1 MKRYKK
7 VFVLLGVLAVICA
20 ATFAALRFEMHQE
33 QIQNSE
39 AVILELKAEDVTA
52 LHWSYADTDL
62 AFTRNEESVWHWDE
76 DEAFPVNGDKM
87 AELLE
92 VFSSFGVSFII
103 EDVEDYSQYG
113 LDEPACTIELA
124 TAQQTYRVTL
134 GDFSKLDEQRYV
146 SIGDGNAYLVNT
158 DPMDT
163 YEIALKKLIRNDA
176 MPDCDVLSTVTFTG
190 AQEYSFTYEEES
202 TASPCEEDVYFTD
215 DRPLDTSLVESYMT
229 TLFDLDLT
237 DYMTY
242 NATEEEL
249 QTYGLDDPE
258 LVITLEHSTRGEDDQ
273 TVSGTAVLSVSRD
286 AETRA
291 KEAAGE
297 ELVGSPAGYVRV
309 DQSPIL
315 YKISASTLTKVLACG
330 YGDLRH
336 KEAFTAD
343 TDLITS
349 MEVELEGVT
358 HTLTA
363 NPDPED
369 LEEILWFY
377 GDAELDTDDV
387 DIIKADLEDLTAAE
401 FTQEPPSGQQEIR
414 LTLHLDHESFPQME
428 IVLYR
433 YDGANCLATVDGE
446 SFALIPRSKMV
457 ALIESVNAIILN

>member
-7 VFVLLGVLAVICA
+7 VFILLGVLAVICA
-20 ATFAALRFEMHQE
+20 ATFAALRWEQHQE

-39 AVILELKAEDVTA
+39 AVILELKAEEVTA
-52 LHWSYADTDL
+52 LHWNYDDTDL
-62 AFTRNEESVWHWDE
+62 AFTRNEEGVWHWDE
-76 DEAFPVNGDKM
+76 DAAFPVNEDKM

-92 VFSSFGVSFII
+92 VFASFGVSFII

-113 LDEPACTIELA
+113 LDEPECTIRLT
-124 TAQQTYRVTL
+124 TAQQTHTVTL
-134 GDFSKLDEQRYV
+134 GAFSKLDEQRYV

-163 YEIALKKLIRNDA
+163 YDTTLKKLIQNDA
-176 MPDCDVLSTVTFTG
+176 MPDCDVLNTVTFAGT
-190 AQEYSFTYEEES
+190 QEYSFTYEDES
-202 TASPCEEDVYFTD
+202 TASPCQDDAYFTD
-215 DRPLDTSLVESYMT
+215 GRPLDTSLVESYMT

-258 LVITLEHSTRGEDDQ
+258 LTITLGHSTRGDEEQ
-273 TVSGTAVLSVSRD
+273 MVSGTTVLSVSRD

-330 YGDLRH
+330 YDDLRH
-336 KEAFTAD
+336 KEVFTAD
-343 TDLITS
+343 VDQITS
-349 MEVELEGVT
+349 MEVELEGAAYVFT
-358 HTLTA
+358 TG
-363 NPDPED
+363 PDPED
-369 LEEILWFY
+369 EDAILWFY
-377 GDAELDTDDV
+377 EEQEIDMELV
-387 DIIKADLEDLTAAE
+387 KADLEDLTALE
-401 FTQEPPSGQQEIR
+401 FTQEPPSGQQEIK
-414 LTLHLDHESFPQME
+414 LTIHLDHEYFPQIE

-446 SFALIPRSKMV
+446 SFALISRANMV
-457 ALIESVNAIILN
+457 DLTESVNAIILN